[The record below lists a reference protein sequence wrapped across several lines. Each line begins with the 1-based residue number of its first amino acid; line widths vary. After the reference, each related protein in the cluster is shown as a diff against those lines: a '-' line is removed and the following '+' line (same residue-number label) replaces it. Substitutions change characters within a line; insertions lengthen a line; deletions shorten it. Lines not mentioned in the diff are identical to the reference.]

1 MGRVLTDSGRNDG
14 RTERRKGCSA
24 TDLIS
29 STDLPV
35 RDPCSRNQSVAVIP
49 SFLPSV
55 FPSFRPS
62 ESERFFV
69 SITVGGFAFGLI
81 GVERIPHALMLI
93 LAAGVFM
100 QWTNA
105 LEEASRRGARAVR
118 LKQFSPRGV

>member
-1 MGRVLTDSGRNDG
+1 M
-14 RTERRKGCSA
+14 TEGRKGCSA
-24 TDLIS
+24 TDLSS

-35 RDPCSRNQSVAVIP
+35 RDPCSRNQSVA
-49 SFLPSV
+49 V